1 MAGYYA
7 MLQQA
12 PAAAASVQS
21 GLGDIARAV
30 AQAKQRRDA
39 KAEHNDRLRWER
51 EQAFAE
57 READRSAAEIKERD
71 AGRTS
76 SANRERYFA
85 QLLQARPQDADQISQ
100 AARAQG
106 VDIGS
111 IVTPETMQQA
121 QGVGIEIEDAVTPEQ
136 AAMTLGGRAS
146 SVLGAPAQQKDSERM
161 TPDIIEFERARPDL
175 VGSQQYGPELEK
187 WIRYRAASKSGGEDP
202 SMKLRKEFQ
211 SLPVVKDTE
220 QMATAYGKIMQAS
233 DTGPGDMGLV
243 FGFMKMLDP
252 NSSVREGE
260 YANAENAGGVS
271 TKVRMLYNKALDGQF
286 LTPQLRSQFKGEAG
300 RLFEAQRRQYDAKAT
315 EYKRLAGDS
324 AGDVV
329 LPINSPVAARQ
340 PTDDEIDAAIAGGQ

>member
-21 GLGDIARAV
+21 GLGAIASAV
-30 AQAKQRRDA
+30 AQAKQRREA
-39 KAEHNDRLRWER
+39 AAQHNDRLKWER
-51 EQAFAE
+51 EQASAE
-57 READRSAAEIKERD
+57 READRAAAEIKTRD
-71 AGRTS
+71 AERAST
-76 SANRERYFA
+76 ANRERYFA
-85 QLLQARPQDADQISQ
+85 QLLQARPQDAGQISQ

-106 VDIGS
+106 IDIGS
-111 IVTPETMQQA
+111 LVTPETMQQA
-121 QGVGIEIEDAVTPEQ
+121 SGLGIEIEDATTPGQ
-136 AAMTLGGRAS
+136 AAMTLGGRAA
-146 SVLGAPAQQKDSERM
+146 SVLGAPAQQKDSERL

-187 WIRYRAASKSGGEDP
+187 WIRYRAASKGGGEDP
-202 SMKLRKEFQ
+202 AMKLRKEFQ
-211 SLPVVKDTE
+211 SLPVVKETE
-220 QMATAYGKIMQAS
+220 LMASAYGKIMQAS

-271 TKVRMLYNKALDGQF
+271 SKVRMLYNKAIDGQF
-286 LTPQLRSQFKGEAG
+286 LTPQLRGQFKGEAG
-300 RLFEAQRRQYDAKAT
+300 RLWGAQRHQYDAKAA

-329 LPINSPVAARQ
+329 LPIGNPGAVRQ
-340 PTDDEIDAAIAGGQ
+340 PTDADIDAALAGGQ